1 MTDRDHRLSLSRQAE
16 LLGISRGSLYYE
28 PRPPCTED
36 LKLMRRIDV
45 LHMEYPFAGS
55 RMMKGLLRQ
64 EGFPAGRLHVA
75 TLMKT
80 MGIEALYRR
89 PNTSKP
95 APGHKVYPYLLRKLA
110 VTRPNQA
117 WAMDITYIPMA
128 RGFVYLVAVVDWFS
142 RKVLAWRLSVTLE
155 TGPCL
160 EALNEAMRRFG
171 TPEIMNTDQGSQF
184 TSIDFIKALKDADI
198 QISMDGKG
206 AWRDN
211 VFVERLWRTIKYEEV
226 YLRAY
231 ESVSAARESL
241 GRYISFY
248 NIRRPHSSLDGQTPD
263 QAYLT
268 TPRPIPVAA

>member
-110 VTRPNQA
+110 ARMRHAPVDATMERPGRGIGSIRPHHRRLVFSIEQQKLACLDTREMTAPRVHQELRSRFIDGETEMVGDRFVHIEAGRPAEGADKSDPLFFEVHAGPIDNGGLGRGHAILSLFETQA
-117 WAMDITYIPMA
+117 LYRSGPLACLSIMPA
-128 RGFVYLVAVVDWFS
+128 RNIRG
-142 RKVLAWRLSVTLE
+142 
-155 TGPCL
+155 
-160 EALNEAMRRFG
+160 RFG
-171 TPEIMNTDQGSQF
+171 TCQ
-184 TSIDFIKALKDADI
+184 
-198 QISMDGKG
+198 
-206 AWRDN
+206 
-211 VFVERLWRTIKYEEV
+211 RL
-226 YLRAY
+226 
-231 ESVSAARESL
+231 
-241 GRYISFY
+241 
-248 NIRRPHSSLDGQTPD
+248 
-263 QAYLT
+263 
-268 TPRPIPVAA
+268 